1 MWIVDKLRGLD
12 RLRVHLLN
20 LAQPTNEEINSRGSV
35 KPVASVFNQPLNQ
48 MKCFILFC
56 VILTNFSAYAAPT
69 SGKFSLSFTS

>member
-20 LAQPTNEEINSRGSV
+20 LAQPTNEEINSKGSV

-48 MKCFILFC
+48 NEVMMKFC
-56 VILTNFSAYAAPT
+56 RHFV
-69 SGKFSLSFTS
+69 

>member
-20 LAQPTNEEINSRGSV
+20 LAQPTNEEIKSKGSV

-48 MKCFILFC
+48 NEVFHSFLRHFDQLFGLC
-56 VILTNFSAYAAPT
+56 RSNQW
-69 SGKFSLSFTS
+69 